1 MPDSNQIARLA
12 ALSAL
17 LSPATPMPDS
27 NQIARLAVRL
37 SVGLALSL
45 SAGAVWPQE
54 MTINRKRAQDSRA
67 SQQGRMNGG
76 RLS

>member
-1 MPDSNQIARLA
+1 
-12 ALSAL
+12 
-17 LSPATPMPDS
+17 MPDS

-54 MTINRKRAQDSRA
+54 MTINRKRARDSRA

>member
-1 MPDSNQIARLA
+1 
-12 ALSAL
+12 
-17 LSPATPMPDS
+17 MPDS

-45 SAGAVWPQE
+45 SAGAVRPQE
-54 MTINRKRAQDSRA
+54 MTINKKQARNSRA

>member
-1 MPDSNQIARLA
+1 MPDSNQITRLA
-12 ALSAL
+12 A
-17 LSPATPMPDS
+17 
-27 NQIARLAVRL
+27 RL

-45 SAGAVWPQE
+45 SAGEVWPQE
-54 MTINRKRAQDSRA
+54 MTINRKRARDSRA